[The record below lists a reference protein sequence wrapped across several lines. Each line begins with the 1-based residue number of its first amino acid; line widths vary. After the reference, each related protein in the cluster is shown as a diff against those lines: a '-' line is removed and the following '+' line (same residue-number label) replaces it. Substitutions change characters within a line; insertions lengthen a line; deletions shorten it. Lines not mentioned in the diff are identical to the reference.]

1 MRSPGLRGI
10 SEGATTVQSCPQGLQ
25 LTVDTVA
32 ARTRFVAEPQ
42 LRLRGGQLAH
52 QLGQRFTHRRYR
64 AIKLRS
70 FPIPTGKRNGDRI
83 FVYVQADGIY
93 FNVRLDK
100 DRPCVLVLVGATA
113 EGCKEVIAI
122 EDGQRESKL
131 SWQTLL
137 RDLKARGLTID
148 PFLAVG
154 DGALGFWAALEE
166 EYPRTKHQRCW
177 VHKTANVLD
186 KLPKSVQPDAKRLI
200 HEMYRSP
207 SRKHALTTYD
217 RFCELYQARY
227 PKACECLTKD
237 RDVLFTY
244 YNFPA
249 IHWLHLRSTNP
260 IESTF
265 ATVRHRTRQTK
276 GCGSVNAT
284 MAMVYKLALGAEKS
298 WLRLR
303 GSNLIQLVV
312 DGALFEDGDLKESEK
327 ERSTKAG
334 AHTPA
339 TRPGGICT
347 TVRMESL
354 NEGRGAY
361 PGDTRSLSSR
371 QHSAAKTLNEGRG
384 AYPGDTLVPE

>member
-1 MRSPGLRGI
+1 M
-10 SEGATTVQSCPQGLQ
+10 
-25 LTVDTVA
+25 
-32 ARTRFVAEPQ
+32 
-42 LRLRGGQLAH
+42 
-52 QLGQRFTHRRYR
+52 
-64 AIKLRS
+64 
-70 FPIPTGKRNGDRI
+70 
-83 FVYVQADGIY
+83 
-93 FNVRLDK
+93 
-100 DRPCVLVLVGATA
+100 
-113 EGCKEVIAI
+113 
-122 EDGQRESKL
+122 
-131 SWQTLL
+131 
-137 RDLKARGLTID
+137 
-148 PFLAVG
+148 G

-244 YNFPA
+244 YDFPA

-312 DGALFEDGDLKESEK
+312 DGALFEDGDLK
-327 ERSTKAG
+327 R
-334 AHTPA
+334 
-339 TRPGGICT
+339 
-347 TVRMESL
+347 
-354 NEGRGAY
+354 
-361 PGDTRSLSSR
+361 
-371 QHSAAKTLNEGRG
+371 AA
-384 AYPGDTLVPE
+384 